1 MIYRI
6 GQEVLISV
14 GISEYDMVRIM
25 DLLIHEIRIFREGS
39 LVRCHKNRIQS
50 ILEDV
55 EGAEIEDIGFEETY
69 LNDDGE
75 QEFDVDIRE
84 GSLVVV
90 SALYEGAELEFDGY
104 VVKMKYH
111 KELDIYYYVVTEKGV
126 SQVGRYW
133 IVPSSRIRMKGK
145 L

>member
-25 DLLIHEIRIFREGS
+25 DILIHEIRISRDGS
-39 LVRCHKNRIQS
+39 LVRCHKNKVQS

-75 QEFDVDIRE
+75 QGFDGGIRE
-84 GSLVVV
+84 GSPVVV

-111 KELDIYYYVVTEKGV
+111 KDLDIYYYVVTEKGV

-145 L
+145 